1 MAQEFFYIA
10 RSGQQEGPISFVE
23 ILQRLEMKT
32 LQPSDYL
39 YDEAQSDW
47 VMLLMYPRLA
57 ERLKSHAMKPKSRPK
72 EDKWDD
78 AKDEWYVLKG
88 DHRFGPFA
96 YLEVIRMLQD
106 KSLFESDY
114 AWNVTMSSWE
124 PISEL
129 KEFAPQAIRALL
141 DSGFSGVNEVF
152 FRRRHVRANYGASLL
167 VHNNKQVFKG
177 KSIEVSAGG
186 AGIILESDALVQGEK
201 IYLHFKPGDGVPPFN
216 AACEIV
222 SKRHIDASDKAA
234 PVQYG
239 VRFNDIPEATQF
251 ILNDYAT
258 KKAVA

>member
-1 MAQEFFYIA
+1 MSQEFFYVA

-32 LQPSDYL
+32 LEPSDYL
-39 YDEAQSDW
+39 YDESQGDW
-47 VMLLMYPRLA
+47 VMLLTYPRLA
-57 ERLKSHAMKPKSRPK
+57 DRLNTSKPKARPR

-96 YLEVIRMLQD
+96 YLEVVHMLQD

-114 AWNVTMSSWE
+114 AWNVSMDSWQ
-124 PISEL
+124 PIADVR
-129 KEFAPQAIRALL
+129 EFDPQAIRALR

-152 FRRRHVRANYGASLL
+152 FRRRHVRAQYGASLL

-186 AGIILESDALVQGEK
+186 AGIVLESDSLSPGDK
-201 IYLHFKPGDGVPPFN
+201 IYLHFKPADGVPPFN
-216 AACEIV
+216 ASCEIV
-222 SKRHIDASDKAA
+222 SKRPADASDKAA

-239 VRFNDIPEATQF
+239 LKFNEIAEATQF
-251 ILNDYAT
+251 MLNDYAT